1 MSIMAKP
8 VRACRISR
16 RGPALDGGSYFPT
29 SQVIDLAR
37 GKPDCGFVY
46 WVQAMGMARRSKA
59 FCWRGGGPGEDG
71 EGAVGSDGGDDR
83 VAGEGREV
91 GQQALETVDGGA
103 IGGSSGGLL
112 GDGAWRALRLGDRTV
127 AQRRGGVLVVV
138 VIEHRG

>member
-1 MSIMAKP
+1 MVGCNSG
-8 VRACRISR
+8 RATPFLRRHRPSAIPNHQPRRNATYHSR
-16 RGPALDGGSYFPT
+16 EA
-29 SQVIDLAR
+29 
-37 GKPDCGFVY
+37 
-46 WVQAMGMARRSKA
+46 VQTTEASS
-59 FCWRGGGPGEDG
+59 
-71 EGAVGSDGGDDR
+71 VGSDGGDDR

>member
-1 MSIMAKP
+1 
-8 VRACRISR
+8 
-16 RGPALDGGSYFPT
+16 
-29 SQVIDLAR
+29 
-37 GKPDCGFVY
+37 
-46 WVQAMGMARRSKA
+46 MGTGDAEGLEVA
-59 FCWRGGGPGEDG
+59 GLLLGGGGAGEDG

-127 AQRRGGVLVVV
+127 AQCRGGVLVVV